1 MVITL
6 PDKDK
11 FGLSLDLITSPELVE
26 IAPNVQPNTVYA
38 ELIEMAHERLKGEA
52 SESRFPSDQL
62 CAKIEELGV
71 QVEAKA
77 PSVRT
82 AIGRVRSLQRDSIM
96 SGRPFDFIGEIVKS
110 GLVVLDCRYIS
121 LRQTR
126 LIAAA
131 AARELQ
137 RIGRE
142 NARKANAGDKGAE
155 RWFSLLFRGRSPSC
169 GSRGRRRSEHAGYV
183 RMARMAVMFGL
194 DWY

>member
-52 SESRFPSDQL
+52 SGKSISFDQL

-82 AIGRVRSLQRDSIM
+82 AIVASAVCNGIRS
-96 SGRPFDFIGEIVKS
+96 
-110 GLVVLDCRYIS
+110 
-121 LRQTR
+121 
-126 LIAAA
+126 
-131 AARELQ
+131 
-137 RIGRE
+137 
-142 NARKANAGDKGAE
+142 
-155 RWFSLLFRGRSPSC
+155 
-169 GSRGRRRSEHAGYV
+169 
-183 RMARMAVMFGL
+183 
-194 DWY
+194 